1 MASVNGVLTKPQ
13 VAVIGLGSMGR
24 NHVRILH
31 DLEECT
37 LTAVCDSSPAAVEWA
52 VSRYGVKGYPSYQEM
67 FGKEALDAVVIAVPT
82 SLHLEVG
89 MAGLGQRLH
98 LLIEKPIAGSIADA
112 QTLAGEAQ
120 RRGRHLAVGHVER
133 FNPAVRELKSRL
145 AKGELGRV
153 LQIHARRLG
162 PFPPRIRDVGV
173 VIDLA
178 THDLDVMHHLVGRNV
193 VRLFA
198 ETERRINTAHE
209 DMVNAILKFENGTV
223 GVLDVNWL
231 TPTKVR
237 DLSVLGEL
245 GMFHVNYL
253 TQELTFYANSSMRP
267 GQDAA
272 SLSAVTEGNMVRY
285 QIARAEPLRVELQS
299 FLSAVASGR
308 PVEVGPADGI
318 RALRL
323 ATQLIESAERGTAID
338 LAPVKERRE
347 VDAYQ

>member
-1 MASVNGVLTKPQ
+1 
-13 VAVIGLGSMGR
+13 
-24 NHVRILH
+24 
-31 DLEECT
+31 
-37 LTAVCDSSPAAVEWA
+37 
-52 VSRYGVKGYPSYQEM
+52 M
-67 FGKEALDAVVIAVPT
+67 FAKETLDAVVIAVPT

-89 MAGLGQRLH
+89 MAALQRDLH
-98 LLIEKPIAGSIADA
+98 ILVEKPIAGDLQDA
-112 QTLAGEAQ
+112 NTLAAEAD

-133 FNPAVRELKSRL
+133 FNPAVRDLKARL
-145 AKGELGRV
+145 TKGELGRI

-178 THDLDVMHHLVGRNV
+178 THDIDVMHHLIGGEV

-209 DMVNAILKFENGTV
+209 DMLSAILKFDGGTV

-237 DLSVLGEL
+237 DLSVLGER

-253 TQELTFYANSSMRP
+253 SQELTFYANSSVPP

-272 SLSAVTEGNMVRY
+272 TLSAVTEGNMVRF
-285 QIARAEPLRVELQS
+285 QIPHAEPLRVELLS
-299 FLSAVASGR
+299 FLGSVASGK
-308 PVEVGPADGI
+308 PVEVGAADGI

-323 ATQLIESAERGTAID
+323 ATQLMESAERGKAID
-338 LAPVKERRE
+338 LLPVRERRE
-347 VDAYQ
+347 VDTYQ

>member
-1 MASVNGVLTKPQ
+1 MKPLR
-13 VAVIGLGSMGR
+13 VAVAGVGAMGS
-24 NHVRILH
+24 NHARILH
-31 DLEECT
+31 DLDECT
-37 LTAVCDSSPAAVEWA
+37 LVAVCDAMAPNVERAVA
-52 VSRYGVKGYPSYQEM
+52 RYGVAGYASYRDMLANEP
-67 FGKEALDAVVIAVPT
+67 LDALVIAVPT

-89 MAGLGQRLH
+89 MAALQRDLH
-98 LLIEKPIAGSIADA
+98 VLIEKPIAGDLEDA
-112 QTLAGEAQ
+112 KTLAAEAE
-120 RRGRHLAVGHVER
+120 RRGRQLAVGHVER
-133 FNPAVRELKSRL
+133 FNPAVRELKARL
-145 AKGELGRV
+145 TKGELGRI

-178 THDLDVMHHLVGRNV
+178 THDIDVMHHLIGGDVI
-193 VRLFA
+193 RLFA

-209 DMVNAILKFENGTV
+209 DMLSAILKFDSGAV

-253 TQELTFYANSSMRP
+253 SQELTFYANSSARP
-267 GQDAA
+267 GQDAETV
-272 SLSAVTEGNMVRY
+272 SAVTEGNMVRF
-285 QIARAEPLRVELQS
+285 QIPHAEPLRVELLS
-299 FLSAVASGR
+299 FLGAVASGR
-308 PVEVGPADGI
+308 PVEVGAVDGI

-323 ATQLIESAERGTAID
+323 ATQLMESAERGKAIE
-338 LAPVKERRE
+338 LVTERRE

>member
-1 MASVNGVLTKPQ
+1 MKPVR
-13 VAVIGLGSMGR
+13 VAVAGAGAMGR

-31 DLEECT
+31 DLDECA
-37 LTAVCDSSPAAVEWA
+37 LVAVCDAMAPAVEWA
-52 VSRYGVKGYPSYQEM
+52 VSHYGVAGYASYGEM
-67 FGKEALDAVVIAVPT
+67 LAGETLDAVVIAVPT

-89 MAGLGQRLH
+89 RAALQHDLH
-98 LLIEKPIAGSIADA
+98 VLIEKPIAGDLEDA
-112 QTLAGEAQ
+112 KTLAAEAE
-120 RRGRHLAVGHVER
+120 RRGRQLAVGHVER
-133 FNPAVRELKSRL
+133 FNPAVRELKARL
-145 AKGELGRV
+145 TKGELGRI

-178 THDLDVMHHLVGRNV
+178 THDIDVMHHLIGGEV

-209 DMVNAILKFENGTV
+209 DMLSAILKFDSGTV

-237 DLSVLGEL
+237 DLSVLGER

-253 TQELTFYANSSMRP
+253 SQELTFYANSAVRP

-272 SLSAVTEGNMVRY
+272 TLSAVTEGNMVRF
-285 QIARAEPLRVELQS
+285 QIPHAEPLRLELLS
-299 FLSAVASGR
+299 FLDAVASGR
-308 PVEVGPADGI
+308 PVDVGAVDGI
-318 RALRL
+318 RALRT
-323 ATQLIESAERGTAID
+323 ATQLMDSAEHGKAID
-338 LAPVKERRE
+338 LLPATERRE

>member
-1 MASVNGVLTKPQ
+1 MGSAVRKLTPTR

-24 NHVRILH
+24 NHARILN
-31 DLEECT
+31 DLDECT
-37 LTAVCDSSPAAVEWA
+37 LVAVCDAIPTSVEWA
-52 VSRYGVKGYPSYQEM
+52 VSRYGVKGYGSYTDM
-67 FGKEALDAVVIAVPT
+67 FAKEKLDAVVVAVPT

-89 MAGLGQRLH
+89 MAALRQNLH
-98 LLIEKPIAGSIADA
+98 TLIEKPIAGDMEDA
-112 QTLAGEAQ
+112 KTLAREAEQ
-120 RRGRHLAVGHVER
+120 RGRRLAVGHVER
-133 FNPAVRELKSRL
+133 FNPAVRELKARL
-145 AKGELGRV
+145 TNGELGRI

-178 THDLDVMHHLVGRNV
+178 THDLDVMSHLIGEEV

-198 ETERRINTAHE
+198 ETERKINTAHE
-209 DMVNAILKFENGTV
+209 DMLSAILKFESGTV

-237 DLSVLGEL
+237 DLSVLGER

-253 TQELTFYANSSMRP
+253 SQDLTFYANSAMRP
-267 GQDAA
+267 DQDA
-272 SLSAVTEGNMVRY
+272 SMLSSVTEGNMVRY
-285 QIARAEPLRVELQS
+285 QIGHAEPLRVELQS
-299 FLSAVASGR
+299 FIDSVASGS
-308 PVEVGPADGI
+308 PLEVGAADGI

-323 ATQLIESAERGTAID
+323 ATQLMESAERGEAID
-338 LAPVKERRE
+338 VLSLKERRE

>member
-1 MASVNGVLTKPQ
+1 MTRPRVG
-13 VAVIGLGSMGR
+13 VIGLGSMGR
-24 NHVRILH
+24 NHVRILQ
-31 DLEECT
+31 DLDECT
-37 LTAVCDSSPAAVEWA
+37 LGAVCDPMAPAVEWA
-52 VSRYGVKGYPSYQEM
+52 VSRYAVAGYASYRDM
-67 FGKEALDAVVIAVPT
+67 FAKEALDAVVIAVPT

-89 MAGLGQRLH
+89 MAALEKDLH
-98 LLIEKPIAGSIADA
+98 ILIEKPIAGDLEDA
-112 QTLAGEAQ
+112 KTLAAEAE
-120 RRGRHLAVGHVER
+120 RRRRHLAVGHVER
-133 FNPAVRELKSRL
+133 FNPAIRELKARL
-145 AKGELGRV
+145 TKGELGRI

-178 THDLDVMHHLVGRNV
+178 THDIDVMSHLIGGDV

-209 DMVNAILKFENGTV
+209 DMLSAILKFENGTV

-237 DLSVLGEL
+237 DLSVLGER

-253 TQELTFYANSSMRP
+253 SQELTFYANSSARP

-272 SLSAVTEGNMVRY
+272 PLAAVTEGNMVRF
-285 QIARAEPLRVELQS
+285 QIAHAEPLRVELLS
-299 FLSAVASGR
+299 FLGAVASGR
-308 PVEVGPADGI
+308 PVEVGAADGI

-323 ATQLIESAERGTAID
+323 ATQLMESAERGKAID
-338 LAPVKERRE
+338 LLPVNERRE

>member
-1 MASVNGVLTKPQ
+1 MGIADRQLRPPR

-24 NHVRILH
+24 NHARILQ
-31 DLEECT
+31 DLDECT
-37 LTAVCDSSPAAVEWA
+37 LGAVCDAMAPAVEWA
-52 VSRYGVKGYPSYQEM
+52 VSRYGVTGYASYREM
-67 FGKEALDAVVIAVPT
+67 LAKEQLDAVVIAVPT

-89 MAGLGQRLH
+89 LAALH
-98 LLIEKPIAGSIADA
+98 NDLHVLIEKPIAGDLQDA
-112 QTLAGEAQ
+112 KTLAAEAE

-133 FNPAVRELKSRL
+133 FNPAVRDLKARL
-145 AKGELGRV
+145 TQGELGRI

-178 THDLDVMHHLVGRNV
+178 THDLDVMQHLIGEEV

-209 DMVNAILKFENGTV
+209 DMLSAILKFESGTV

-237 DLSVLGEL
+237 DLSVLGER

-253 TQELTFYANSSMRP
+253 SQELTFYANSAVRP
-267 GQDAA
+267 GQDATT
-272 SLSAVTEGNMVRY
+272 LSAVTEGNMVRY
-285 QIARAEPLRVELQS
+285 QIPHAEPLRVELLS
-299 FLSAVASGR
+299 FLDAVASGR
-308 PVEVGPADGI
+308 PVEVGAADGI

-323 ATQLIESAERGTAID
+323 ATQLMESAEQGKVIE
-338 LAPVKERRE
+338 LAPARERRE

>member
-1 MASVNGVLTKPQ
+1 MTPVR
-13 VAVIGLGSMGR
+13 VAVAGAGAMGR

-31 DLEECT
+31 DLDECT
-37 LTAVCDSSPAAVEWA
+37 LVAVCDAAAPAVDWA
-52 VSRYGVKGYPSYQEM
+52 VSHYGVAGYASYRDMLANET
-67 FGKEALDAVVIAVPT
+67 LDAVVIAVPT
-82 SLHLEVG
+82 SLHLELG
-89 MAGLGQRLH
+89 MAALQHDLH
-98 LLIEKPIAGSIADA
+98 VLIEKPIAGDLEDA
-112 QTLAGEAQ
+112 KTLAVEAD
-120 RRGRHLAVGHVER
+120 RRGRCLAVGHVER
-133 FNPAVRELKSRL
+133 FNPAVRELKARL
-145 AKGELGRV
+145 TKGELGRI

-178 THDLDVMHHLVGRNV
+178 THDIDVMCHLIGGDVI
-193 VRLFA
+193 RLYA

-209 DMVNAILKFENGTV
+209 DMLSAILKFETGAV

-237 DLSVLGEL
+237 DLSVLGER

-253 TQELTFYANSSMRP
+253 SQELTFYANSAVRP
-267 GQDAA
+267 DQDAA

-285 QIARAEPLRVELQS
+285 QIPHVEPLRVELLS
-299 FLSAVASGR
+299 FLKAVDSGQ
-308 PVEVGPADGI
+308 PVEVGASDGI

-323 ATQLIESAERGTAID
+323 ATQLMESAERGRAID
-338 LAPVKERRE
+338 LLPVSERRE

>member
-1 MASVNGVLTKPQ
+1 MGIADGSVKRPRVG
-13 VAVIGLGSMGR
+13 VIGLGSMGR
-24 NHVRILH
+24 NHVRILN
-31 DLEECT
+31 DLDECT
-37 LTAVCDSSPAAVEWA
+37 LAAVCDAMAPAVEWA
-52 VSRYGVKGYPSYQEM
+52 VSRYGVKGYASHREM
-67 FGKEALDAVVIAVPT
+67 FAGEVLDAVVVAVPT

-89 MAGLGQRLH
+89 MAALRQDLH
-98 LLIEKPIAGSIADA
+98 VLIEKPIAGDLQDA
-112 QTLAGEAQ
+112 KTLAREAEQ
-120 RRGRHLAVGHVER
+120 RGRRLAVGHVER

-145 AKGELGRV
+145 AKGELGRI

-178 THDLDVMHHLVGRNV
+178 THDLDVMSHLIGEDV

-198 ETERRINTAHE
+198 ETERKINTAHE
-209 DMVNAILKFENGTV
+209 DMLSAILKFESGTV

-237 DLSVLGEL
+237 DLSVLGER

-253 TQELTFYANSSMRP
+253 SQDLTFYANSSVRP
-267 GQDAA
+267 GQDA
-272 SLSAVTEGNMVRY
+272 SMLSGVTEGNMVRY
-285 QIARAEPLRVELQS
+285 QIGHAEPLRLELLS
-299 FLSAVASGR
+299 FLNSVATGA
-308 PVEVGPADGI
+308 PVEVGAADGI

-323 ATQLIESAERGTAID
+323 ATQLMESAERGKAIETA
-338 LAPVKERRE
+338 PMEQRRE